1 MSTGVDQFFTWVLEY
16 VEAVDGMSIDVDCSM
31 QPICDDIE
39 AVGGMSTG
47 VNWLTYRMVPKTARK
62 MSIKN
67 AY

>member
-1 MSTGVDQFFTWVLEY
+1 MSTGVDQFFTCVLEY

-47 VNWLTYRMVPKTARK
+47 VN
-62 MSIKN
+62 
-67 AY
+67 